1 MSHLIPQIFI
11 QFRDLRR
18 ENDNTS
24 VILAGVICYPITAS
38 ELALKRFVIFP
49 SMRFR

>member
-24 VILAGVICYPITAS
+24 VILAGVICCPITAS

-49 SMRFR
+49 